1 MKNRHIIIATT
12 MLISVCTFAQKEE
25 LKTLKKINEKSTPSA
40 KDIAEYKQ
48 TLTATESL
56 FNNLTEAD
64 KVNVGYFKAF
74 VPVLEIKEA
83 SKTQENANDKVF
95 VSKFFTVQNV
105 SDLAKSMNAV
115 IDFEKQSGKQVYTKK
130 ITEDV
135 AFLKPK
141 LVNYAVA
148 LADKSQY
155 KESSSVLKSI
165 YDIDKKDL
173 EKLYY
178 AANYAI
184 NAKDYDMA
192 LADYQ
197 ELKSTNYTGEATLF
211 LATNKA
217 TKTEESFNSIAERD
231 LYIKAGTHEKPRT
244 DKVPSKKPEIYR
256 SIAVILV
263 EQGKTEEAKAA
274 LKEARVANPDD
285 ASLILTEAD
294 IYYKANDLVT
304 YKKLINEAIEK
315 KPNDASLYYNL
326 GVITSGTNQI
336 EESEKY
342 YKKAIELD
350 PNYFDAYVN
359 ISELKL
365 RKDEKLVK
373 EMNKLTTSAKD
384 AKLYTAIKSER
395 ETMFKSVIPYLEK
408 AYELKPSNEDVS
420 RLLLSVYGALDMTDK
435 AKALKAKI
443 KK

>member
-12 MLISVCTFAQKEE
+12 MLISVCTFAQKDE
-25 LKTLKKINEKSTPSA
+25 LKTLKKINEKSVPSV

-48 TLTATESL
+48 NLTAAESL

-64 KVNVGYFKAF
+64 KVNISYLKAF

-83 SKTQENANDKVF
+83 IEKPENKSNPKIANQ
-95 VSKFFTVQNV
+95 FFTIQNI
-105 SDLAKSMNAV
+105 SDLVKGMTAV

-130 ITEDV
+130 IAEDV

-141 LVNYAVA
+141 LINYAVA

-165 YDIDKKDL
+165 YDMDKKDP

-184 NAKDYDMA
+184 NAKDYNTA

-197 ELKSTNYTGEATLF
+197 ELKATNYTGEATLF

-244 DKVPSKKPEIYR
+244 DKIPSKKPEIYR
-256 SIAVILV
+256 SIAIILV
-263 EQGKTEEAKAA
+263 ELGKTEEAKVA

-326 GVITSGTNQI
+326 GVTTSGTNQI

-350 PNYFDAYVN
+350 PSYLDAYMN

-365 RKDEKLVK
+365 RKDEKLVN

-384 AKLYTAIKSER
+384 AKRYTAIKSER

-408 AYELKPSNEDVS
+408 AYDLKPDNQDVS

>member
-1 MKNRHIIIATT
+1 MKNRHLIIASA
-12 MLISVCTFAQKEE
+12 MLISVCTFAQKDE
-25 LKTLKKINEKSTPSA
+25 LKTLKKINEKSAPSA

-48 TLTATESL
+48 KLTAIESL

-64 KVNVGYFKAF
+64 KVNIGYFKAF
-74 VPVLEIKEA
+74 VPVLEIREA
-83 SKTQENANDKVF
+83 IEKPENKNNPKIANQ
-95 VSKFFTVQNV
+95 FFTVQNIT
-105 SDLAKSMNAV
+105 DLAKSMNSV

-130 ITEDV
+130 IAEDV
-135 AFLKPK
+135 VFLKPS
-141 LVNYAVA
+141 LTNYAVA

-165 YDIDKKDL
+165 YDMDKKDL

-211 LATNKA
+211 LAINKA
-217 TKTEESFNSIAERD
+217 TKTEESFGSIAERE

-244 DKVPSKKPEIYR
+244 DKIPSKKPEIYR
-256 SIAVILV
+256 TIAIILI
-263 EQGKTEEAKAA
+263 EQGKIEEAKVA

-285 ASLILTEAD
+285 ASLILAEAD
-294 IYYKANDLVT
+294 IYYKANDLVA

-326 GVITSGTNQI
+326 GVTTSGKDQV

-350 PNYFDAYVN
+350 SNYFEAYSN
-359 ISELKL
+359 LAELKL

-384 AKLYTAIKSER
+384 AKRYAVIKSER

-420 RLLLSVYGALDMTDK
+420 KLLLSVYGALDMTDK
-435 AKALKAKI
+435 AKNLKAKI